1 MKDVLVV
8 DDLAQLKAMSNSYR
22 IQIIHAFEDQPA
34 TAKQISEKL
43 GEPHS
48 KVNYHLKT
56 LEKVGIV
63 RLVCQKPKYG
73 VIEKYYEPVAK
84 TFILDSKSMQADEK
98 LAQSMDKASL
108 ALFDRVAK
116 DFYQA
121 NEAKKANSKKES
133 KTGQYIN
140 YNGEYYLTKE
150 EALALHNDISLFLK
164 EKLKDKEAKIDGS
177 ERYSISTVISPLI
190 SKVR

>member
-22 IQIIHAFEDQPA
+22 IQIIHAFEDEPA

-56 LEKVGIV
+56 LEKVGII
-63 RLVCQKPKYG
+63 RLVCEKPKYG

-84 TFILDSKSMQADEK
+84 TFVLDSKSMQSDEK
-98 LAQSMDKASL
+98 LAQTMDKASM

-121 NEAKKANSKKES
+121 NEAKKINTSKES
-133 KTGQYIN
+133 TKGQYIN
-140 YNGEYYLTKE
+140 YNSEYYLSKQ
-150 EALALHNDISLFLK
+150 EANELHNELCAFIK
-164 EKLKDKEAKIDGS
+164 ERLSEKESKSEGK
-177 ERYSISTVISPLI
+177 ERYSISTVISPLV

>member
-8 DDLAQLKAMSNSYR
+8 DDLAQLKAMSSSYR
-22 IQIIHAFEDQPA
+22 IQIIHAFEGEPA

-73 VIEKYYEPVAK
+73 VIEKYYLPVAK
-84 TFILDSKSMQADEK
+84 TFILDSKAVQADES
-98 LAQSMDKASL
+98 LARSIDKASV
-108 ALFDRVAK
+108 AIFDRVSK
-116 DFYQA
+116 DFYHA
-121 NEAKKANSKKES
+121 IEAKQSRDKNEFV
-133 KTGQYIN
+133 GQYIT

-150 EALALHNDISLFLK
+150 EAKDLHEKMNTFLK
-164 EKLKDKEAKIDGS
+164 EELKDKEQKRDGAV
-177 ERYSISTVISPLI
+177 RYSTATVITPLI
-190 SKVR
+190 AKLK

>member
-8 DDLAQLKAMSNSYR
+8 DDLAQLKALSNSYR
-22 IQIIHAFEDQPA
+22 IQIIHAFENKPA

-63 RLVCQKPKYG
+63 RLVCEKPKYG

-84 TFILDSKSMQADEK
+84 TFVLDSKSMQSDEK
-98 LAQSMDKASL
+98 MAQTMDKAILS
-108 ALFDRVAK
+108 LFDRVAK
-116 DFYQA
+116 DFHLA
-121 NEAKKANSKKES
+121 SESKKFNANKDS
-133 KTGQYIN
+133 TIGQYIN
-140 YNGEYYLTKE
+140 YNSEYYLTKE
-150 EALALHNDISLFLK
+150 EALQLHNDISTFLND
-164 EKLKDKEAKIDGS
+164 KLSDKESKREGAK
-177 ERYSISTVISPLI
+177 RYSVSSVISPLV

>member
-22 IQIIHAFEDQPA
+22 IQIIHAFEGEPA

-56 LEKVGIV
+56 LEKVGII
-63 RLVCQKPKYG
+63 RLVSQKPKHG
-73 VIEKYYEPVAK
+73 VIEKYYLPVAK
-84 TFILDSKSMQADEK
+84 TFILDSKTVQSNEH
-98 LAQSMDKASL
+98 LAKSIDKASV
-108 ALFDRVAK
+108 AIFDRVSK

-121 NEAKKANSKKES
+121 LEAKQSSSKKES
-133 KTGQYIN
+133 VGQYIN

-150 EALALHNDISLFLK
+150 EAKDLHLK
-164 EKLKDKEAKIDGS
+164 LSAFVKEELKDKEQKRKGAV
-177 ERYSISTVISPLI
+177 RYSAATVITPLI
-190 SKVR
+190 PKLK

>member
-22 IQIIHAFEDQPA
+22 IQIIHAFEDEPA

-56 LEKVGIV
+56 LEKVGII
-63 RLVCQKPKYG
+63 RLVCEKPKYG

-84 TFILDSKSMQADEK
+84 TFVLDSKSMQSDEK
-98 LAQSMDKASL
+98 LAQTMDKASM

-121 NEAKKANSKKES
+121 NEAKKVNTSKES
-133 KTGQYIN
+133 TKGQYIN
-140 YNGEYYLTKE
+140 YNSEYYLTKE
-150 EALALHNDISLFLK
+150 EANELHNELSAFIK
-164 EKLKDKEAKIDGS
+164 EKLSHKATRSDGK
-177 ERYSISTVISPLI
+177 ERYSISTVISPLV

>member
-177 ERYSISTVISPLI
+177 ERYSVSTVISPLI